1 VHGETCYPDGSY
13 FSYDSLTKTPL
24 VCGIV
29 NEQID
34 GEEWVKLD
42 GGEWVKP
49 DGEPFNC
56 STEAPQESLRCLA
69 SAESPHI
76 LLEGTGPEFNET
88 YPNQVYKCCLPY
100 DCSDPRTNII
110 NNIYSTCTD
119 LIFKL

>member
-1 VHGETCYPDGSY
+1 M
-13 FSYDSLTKTPL
+13 KTPL

-29 NEQID
+29 NEQI
-34 GEEWVKLD
+34 D

-110 NNIYSTCTD
+110 TLHYLSFPRNTFFIVQQQDTT
-119 LIFKL
+119 